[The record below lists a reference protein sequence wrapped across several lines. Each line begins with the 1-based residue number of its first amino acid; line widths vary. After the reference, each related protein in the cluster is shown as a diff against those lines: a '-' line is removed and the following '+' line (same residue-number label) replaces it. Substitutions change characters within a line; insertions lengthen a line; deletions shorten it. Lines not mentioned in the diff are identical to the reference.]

1 MENKEILAEVGKM
14 TEMVQAIK
22 AEAEKQSKDYGALT
36 AAIDQKMKDFAATA
50 EGKSAA
56 EITAFKKEM
65 QEQFDALATKSANRP
80 EEKNQSIGEGIA
92 DALKGIN
99 FREGVDNDLTEKL
112 RSDRKFR
119 IELPNVKAM
128 GLNNL
133 TGDPVATYSVRQA
146 IQPAQKLNFRD
157 LIPTVNSET
166 GLYVFYREP
175 VNANNIAVQSEGSTK
190 AENTYNFSE
199 VKVVNNYLAGYSTF
213 TKQMATSLPWL
224 QNTLPRLL
232 MRDFFKKENAAFFTT
247 VSAAAT
253 AVTSSETDNVK
264 KIIDMVASQLD
275 LNFNVSFGLVSN
287 AMMASLLKSTY
298 ANGYYSGAGGLTL
311 NASGTGVTI
320 YGVPILPASWV
331 TNNKVLL
338 IDSDYLER
346 VQVKGLAI
354 ELSYENGTNFIQ
366 NLVTARVEC
375 QEEVNLML
383 ATSAAY
389 GTLA

>member
-1 MENKEILAEVGKM
+1 MDNQILAEVGKM
-14 TEMVQAIK
+14 TEMVEKIK
-22 AEAEKQSKDYGALT
+22 TESEKQSKDYGALT
-36 AAIDQKMKDFAATA
+36 AQIDAKMAAFAASA
-50 EGKSAA
+50 EAKSAD
-56 EITAFKKEM
+56 EIRAFQKEM
-65 QEQFDALATKSANRP
+65 QSQFDTLATKSSVIG
-80 EEKNQSIGEGIA
+80 EKKEQTLSEGIA
-92 DALKGIN
+92 EALSGID
-99 FREGVDNDLTEKL
+99 FKEGIDNEMTHKL

-146 IQPAQKLNFRD
+146 IQPAQKINFRD
-157 LIPTVNSET
+157 LTPTVNTET
-166 GLYVFYREP
+166 GLYVFYREA
-175 VNANNIAVQSEGSTK
+175 VNANNIATQSEGSTK

-199 VKVVNNYLAGYSTF
+199 VKVVQNYLAGYSTF

-224 QNTLPRLL
+224 QSTLPRIL
-232 MRDFFKKENAAFFTT
+232 MRDFFKKENASFFST

-253 AVTSSETDNVK
+253 VTTSTETDNVK
-264 KIIDMVASQLD
+264 KIIDMIAQQMD
-275 LNFNVSFGLVSN
+275 LNFSVSYGLVSN

-298 ANGYYSGAGGLTL
+298 TNGYYSGAGGLTL

-320 YGVPILPASWV
+320 FGVPILPASWV

-338 IDSDYLER
+338 IDTDYLER

-354 ELSYENGTNFIQ
+354 ELSYENGTNFVQ
-366 NLVTARVEC
+366 NLVTARIEC
-375 QEEVNLML
+375 QEEINLML
-383 ATSAAY
+383 ANSAAY

>member
-14 TEMVQAIK
+14 TEMVSAIK
-22 AEAEKQSKDYGALT
+22 AEAEKQSRDYGALT
-36 AAIDQKMKDFAATA
+36 AQIDQKMAEFAANS

-65 QEQFDALATKSANRP
+65 QDQFDALATKAAKKP
-80 EEKNQSIGEGIA
+80 ENKEQTIGEGIA
-92 DALKGIN
+92 EALKDVKFN
-99 FREGVDNDLTEKL
+99 EGFDNDFTEEL
-112 RSDRKFR
+112 RSKGKFKFN
-119 IELPNVKAM
+119 LPNIKSM

-133 TGDPVATYSVRQA
+133 TGDPVATYSTRQA

-157 LIPTVNSET
+157 VVPTVNSET

-199 VKVVNNYLAGYSTF
+199 VKVVNNYLAGFATF

-232 MRDFFKKENAAFFTT
+232 MRDYFKKENAAFFST
-247 VSAAAT
+247 VSSAAT

-264 KIIDMVASQLD
+264 KIIDMVSAQLD
-275 LNFNVSFGLVSN
+275 ANFNVSFGLVSN

-298 ANGYYSGAGGLTL
+298 TNGYYSGAGGLTL

-320 YGVPILPASWV
+320 YGVPVLPASWV
-331 TNNKVLL
+331 TNNKILL

-354 ELSYENGTNFIQ
+354 ELSYENGTNFVQ
-366 NLVTARVEC
+366 NLVTARIEC
-375 QEEVNLML
+375 QEEINLML

>member
-65 QEQFDALATKSANRP
+65 QDQFDALATKSANKP
-80 EEKNQSIGEGIA
+80 EEKSQSIGEGIA

-99 FREGVDNDLTEKL
+99 FREGVDNDLTERL

-199 VKVVNNYLAGYSTF
+199 VKVVQNYLAGFATF

-298 ANGYYSGAGGLTL
+298 TNGYYSGAGGLTL

-331 TNNKVLL
+331 TNNKILL

-354 ELSYENGTNFIQ
+354 ELSYENGTNFVQ
-366 NLVTARVEC
+366 NLVTARIEA
-375 QEEVNLML
+375 QEEINLML

>member
-14 TEMVQAIK
+14 TEMVSAIK
-22 AEAEKQSKDYGALT
+22 AEAEKQSRDYGALT
-36 AAIDQKMKDFAATA
+36 AEIDKKMADFAATA

-56 EITAFKKEM
+56 EINAFKKEM
-65 QEQFDALATKSANRP
+65 QDQFDALATKASVKP
-80 EEKNQSIGEGIA
+80 QEKSQTIAEGIA
-92 DALKGIN
+92 EALGGIQ
-99 FREGVDNDLTEKL
+99 FKEGLDNELTTKL

-133 TGDPVATYSVRQA
+133 TGDPVATYSTRQA

-199 VKVVNNYLAGYSTF
+199 VKVVQNYLAGFATF

-232 MRDFFKKENAAFFTT
+232 MRDFFKKENAAFFST
-247 VSAAAT
+247 VSSAAT

-298 ANGYYSGAGGLTL
+298 TNGYYSGAGGLTL
-311 NASGTGVTI
+311 NATGTGVTI
-320 YGVPILPASWV
+320 YGVPVLPASWV
-331 TNNKVLL
+331 TNNKILL

-354 ELSYENGTNFIQ
+354 ELSYENGTNFVQ
-366 NLVTARVEC
+366 NLVTARIEC

>member
-1 MENKEILAEVGKM
+1 MENTQILSEIGSM
-14 TEMVQAIK
+14 NEMVKAIK
-22 AEAEKQSKDYGALT
+22 TEAEKQSRDYGALT
-36 AAIDQKMKDFAATA
+36 ANIDQKMADFAATA
-50 EGKSAA
+50 EGKSSA

-65 QEQFDALATKSANRP
+65 QDQFDMLATKASNKP
-80 EEKNQSIGEGIA
+80 EAKSQTIAEGIEE
-92 DALKGIN
+92 ALSGIN
-99 FREGVDNDLTEKL
+99 FKEGLDNELTSKL

-146 IQPAQKLNFRD
+146 IQPAQKINFRD

-199 VKVVNNYLAGYSTF
+199 VKVVQNYLAGFATF

-232 MRDFFKKENAAFFTT
+232 MRDFFKKENAAFFST
-247 VSAAAT
+247 VSTAAT

-264 KIIDMVASQLD
+264 KIIDFVASQMD

-298 ANGYYSGAGGLTL
+298 TNGYYSGAGGLTL

-320 YGVPILPASWV
+320 FGVPILPASWV

-354 ELSYENGTNFIQ
+354 ELSYENGTNFVQ
-366 NLVTARVEC
+366 NLVTARIEC
-375 QEEVNLML
+375 QEEINLML

>member
-14 TEMVQAIK
+14 TEMVSAIK
-22 AEAEKQSKDYGALT
+22 AEAEKQSRDYGALT
-36 AAIDQKMKDFAATA
+36 AQIDQKMAEFAANS

-65 QEQFDALATKSANRP
+65 QDQFDALATKAAVKP
-80 EEKNQSIGEGIA
+80 QEKSQTIAEGIA
-92 DALKGIN
+92 EALGGIQ
-99 FREGVDNDLTEKL
+99 FKEGLDNELTTKL

-133 TGDPVATYSVRQA
+133 TGDPVATYSTRQA

-199 VKVVNNYLAGYSTF
+199 VKVVQNYLAGFATF

-232 MRDFFKKENAAFFTT
+232 MRDFFKKENAAFFST
-247 VSAAAT
+247 VSSAAT

-264 KIIDMVASQLD
+264 KIIDMVAAQLD
-275 LNFNVSFGLVSN
+275 ANFNVSFGLVSN

-298 ANGYYSGAGGLTL
+298 TNGYYSGAGGLTL

-320 YGVPILPASWV
+320 YGVPVLPASWV
-331 TNNKVLL
+331 TNNKILL

-354 ELSYENGTNFIQ
+354 ELSYENGTNFVQ
-366 NLVTARVEC
+366 NLVTARIEC
-375 QEEVNLML
+375 QEEINLML

>member
-1 MENKEILAEVGKM
+1 MENTQILAEIGSM
-14 TEMVQAIK
+14 NDMVKAIK
-22 AEAEKQSKDYGALT
+22 TEAEKQSRDYGALT
-36 AAIDQKMKDFAATA
+36 ANIDQKMADFAATA
-50 EGKSAA
+50 EGKSSA

-65 QEQFDALATKSANRP
+65 QDQFDMLATKASNKP
-80 EEKNQSIGEGIA
+80 EAKSQTIAEGIEE
-92 DALKGIN
+92 ALSGIN
-99 FREGVDNDLTEKL
+99 FKEGLDNELTSKL

-146 IQPAQKLNFRD
+146 IQPAQKINFRD

-199 VKVVNNYLAGYSTF
+199 VKVVQNYLAGFATF

-232 MRDFFKKENAAFFTT
+232 MRDFFKKENAAFFST
-247 VSAAAT
+247 VSTAAT

-264 KIIDMVASQLD
+264 KIIDFVASQMD

-298 ANGYYSGAGGLTL
+298 TNGYYSGAGGLTL

-320 YGVPILPASWV
+320 FGVPILPASWV

-354 ELSYENGTNFIQ
+354 ELSYENGTNFVQ
-366 NLVTARVEC
+366 NLVTARIEC
-375 QEEVNLML
+375 QEEINLML